1 MGAVLS
7 VLWGVCSTVSG
18 GSVEAGGAT
27 FAGLCL
33 GIVCVYTLLKPVNA
47 PWM

>member
-7 VLWGVCSTVSG
+7 ELWGVGSTVSG
-18 GSVEAGGAT
+18 GPVEAGGAS
-27 FAGLCL
+27 LYL

-47 PWM
+47 SWM